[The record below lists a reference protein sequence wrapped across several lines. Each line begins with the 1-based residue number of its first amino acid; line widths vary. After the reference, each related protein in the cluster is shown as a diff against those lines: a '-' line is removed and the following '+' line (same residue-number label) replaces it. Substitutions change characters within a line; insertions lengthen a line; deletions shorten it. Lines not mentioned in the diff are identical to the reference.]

1 MKKWIVAVS
10 FTILSLLLAVACI
23 RPAYAGYVDPYMK
36 TQSFS
41 SYIEVYE
48 NNTYRVTETIS
59 VEFLENRHG
68 IYRNIPIVS
77 YDENNNKVRVKVTD
91 ISVDEEFETYIEN
104 SNMVIQIGDADYT
117 ISGKKEYNISYTIKN
132 QDNKNDNFDLFYLNI
147 LPTEWQTAID
157 EAYVTVN
164 FMKNTDLLNFK
175 LFSGNYGNLDNGKF
189 SANLSGN
196 VIFINSTEPLNAY
209 EGASLRIEL
218 PDDYFKGEEQNPF
231 LSFLIIFLSVLA
243 LLIVIFLKL
252 MFGRKKDI
260 IPVVSFYPPE
270 NMSSADVGYVL
281 DGMTDTKDI
290 ISLIIYW
297 ADKGLISIEEEDK
310 KTIRLTKLRDINPDS
325 KPYEKVMFSG
335 LFESS
340 DSVTTDELK
349 NTFYTTIDAT
359 RRGIG
364 LYYTANKEKRI
375 FKGSSEVFNII
386 AAILSAVPMA
396 VLIFIGYQIK
406 IVTEAALAIGVVST
420 IISVGALISW
430 IIVNYKKNSLS
441 KKSFVVLNVFII
453 AVLLLN
459 LAGEAAAALFILKM
473 PFVTAVS
480 VLCAVV
486 AAFLSRDMRI
496 LTDNGLKLT
505 GELVGFKEFI
515 EKAELDRLN
524 ALVEEN
530 PQYFYKILPFAYVMG
545 LSDKWAKKFENIA
558 IEPPMW
564 YNGYRGSAFNTYLF
578 MHTFNNSINTLQTNM
593 ISAPQSKG
601 GGGSFGGFSGGGVGG
616 GGGGSW

>member
-23 RPAYAGYVDPYMK
+23 LPAYAGYVDPYMK
-36 TQSFS
+36 TKSFS

-48 NNTYRVTETIS
+48 DNTYRVTETIS
-59 VEFLENRHG
+59 VEFLESRHG
-68 IYRNIPIVS
+68 IYRNIPLVS
-77 YDENNNKVRVKVTD
+77 FGENNNKVRVKVTD

-164 FMKNTDLLNFK
+164 FMKNADLSNFK
-175 LFSGNYGNLDNGKF
+175 LFSGSYGNLDNGKF
-189 SANLSGN
+189 STRLSGN

-340 DSVTTDELK
+340 DSVTTEELK

-364 LYYTANKEKRI
+364 LYYTANKQRRI

-396 VLIFIGYQIK
+396 ALIFIGYQIK
-406 IVTEAALAIGVVST
+406 IVTEAVMAIGVVAT
-420 IISVGALISW
+420 IFFIGALISW
-430 IIVNYKKNSLS
+430 VIVNYKKNSLS
-441 KKSFVVLNVFII
+441 KKSFAVLNVFII
-453 AVLLLN
+453 AVLILI
-459 LAGEAAAALFILKM
+459 LAGETAAGLFILKM

-480 VLCAVV
+480 AICAVV
-486 AAFLSRDMRI
+486 AAYLSRDMRT

-524 ALVEEN
+524 ALAQEN

-564 YNGYRGSAFNTYLF
+564 YNGYRGSVFNTYLF

-601 GGGSFGGFSGGGVGG
+601 GGSFGGFSGGGVGG